1 MRRQLNP
8 EAEAWGQDVDDRLR
22 KLSERVEYLHRGLN
36 NTNKSVG
43 SLFTYSG
50 RRTVHTGEYPRDV
63 CDGDL
68 WIKKLEE
75 DIDNYLMFYNS
86 ELDSW
91 ETLISGPA
99 FKNHVAEKA
108 GQISDNLNALE
119 DRATRIFGAKNR
131 TFTGVVPVEQ
141 YVFPATYEF
150 AEGDTYWQ
158 KDNTTGVLLA
168 EWRYVS
174 GAWTP
179 HTLGSEMIAYLQ
191 AGKLR
196 ADTADF
202 DDAFVN
208 SLFANMFVANK
219 ITAGEI
225 RIGQGENLV
234 RDPLFRTSDRWF
246 LLPFASHDYTGGRND
261 KSAALVFSNDGSAQ
275 YIFQSPADSL
285 MVSNGGKYRITCFVN
300 PSVSVAPGGVVAG
313 LRARTSDLQQTILL
327 SASNP
332 GTLSANVW
340 TRIEGTVNIPSGGYV
355 TATPYVGTES
365 TFSTGSCKF
374 SEFWVVDASE
384 ASATVDGLFEAISIN
399 AATIYSAE
407 INGAKVKAGEL
418 FAPVIN
424 GGNINSISMFSSS
437 ITGGTISGSVL
448 EGGTITGNGWGT
460 KKIFLNDYFRI
471 ADSIIDTPNIAI
483 NYNGNIQARRMEV
496 CGDHLGSSPS
506 RWLVLTVNT
515 SNHPVIAP
523 ARYGTWG
530 GSGASTQTASI
541 SFPTDNSVQING
553 TLNATVSY
561 AVSAGTATT
570 ASTANYASS
579 APCPYADY
587 YSNADAFADDFHA
600 WNNYYRRQNG
610 SWEVIGSS
618 FSRREFKTNIES
630 VPLDLANKLLDLT
643 LYRFD
648 YNYELEKW
656 RTSYLSRTEPSPMP
670 PPPNKHVGFMLDEVQ
685 GVTGLEHAFSYNLS
699 DKTTEPIGLFYQ
711 ELLLLLQPAV
721 KDLRDRVVAIEQH
734 LGMV

>member
-50 RRTVHTGEYPRDV
+50 RKTIHTGEYPRDV
-63 CDGDL
+63 GDGDL

-75 DIDNYLMFYNS
+75 DIDNYLMFYNA

-108 GQISDNLNALE
+108 GEIADNLNALE
-119 DRATRIFGAKNR
+119 DRATRVFGAKNR

-141 YVFPATYEF
+141 YVFPGTYEF

-158 KDNTTGVLLA
+158 KDNVTGVLLA

-174 GAWTP
+174 GVWTP

-234 RDPLFRTSDRWF
+234 RDPLFRTSDKWF
-246 LLPFASHDYTGGRND
+246 LLPVASHAYTGGRND
-261 KSAALVFSNDGSAQ
+261 KSAALVFSNDGNAQ
-275 YIFQSPADSL
+275 YIFQNPADSL
-285 MVSNGGKYRITCFVN
+285 KVSSGGKYRVTCFVK

-313 LRARTSDLQQTILL
+313 LRVRTADLQQTVLL

-340 TRIEGTVNIPSGGYV
+340 TRIEGTVDIPTGDYV
-355 TATPYVGTES
+355 TATPYVGTEP
-365 TFSTGSCKF
+365 TFSTGSCSF
-374 SEFWVVDASE
+374 SEFWVADASE

-407 INGAKVKAGEL
+407 INGAKVRAGEL

-424 GGNINSISMFSSS
+424 GGSINSISMFSSS

-448 EGGTITGNGWGT
+448 EGGTITGTGWGT

-483 NYNGNIQARRMEV
+483 NYNGNIQARRIEV
-496 CGDHLGSSPS
+496 CGDSTGSTPS

-530 GSGASTQTASI
+530 GSGASTQSASI
-541 SFPTDNSVQING
+541 SFPTDDSVQING

-561 AVSAGTATT
+561 ATSAG
-570 ASTANYASS
+570 SANSV
-579 APCPYADY
+579 
-587 YSNADAFADDFHA
+587 
-600 WNNYYRRQNG
+600 
-610 SWEVIGSS
+610 SWYDVTNKPSVVLHGSS
-618 FSRREFKTNIES
+618 VTLDTVNVSGYPGYFRNWAPIGCDFSRRNMKQDVAPVLKDRVDALLSLPLYEFRYINDVNT
-630 VPLDLANKLLDLT
+630 
-643 LYRFD
+643 
-648 YNYELEKW
+648 W
-656 RTSYLSRTEPSPMP
+656 RTKVLNRTEPSPMP
-670 PPPNKHVGFMLDEVQ
+670 PLPQKHFGFILDEVVST
-685 GVTGLEHAFSYNLS
+685 GVLEDTLGYRYGDEFYRDSEAL
-699 DKTTEPIGLFYQ
+699 GLFYQ